1 MDEIEK
7 LMAELESDDPG
18 RPIKTYT
25 QLLAEGHPHKGG
37 LAQLAAA
44 EQAGT
49 LFGSPGPASTDSS
62 SEQAS
67 PFPSGP
73 EDDLLVKWMTK
84 RSIPVTRE
92 NYLQVAYPEGTPI
105 PWTAELEAQ
114 LPKELQ
120 QPLPE
125 SYPLPL
131 GGSSDRQVH
140 PVTGEAP
147 VDIF

>member
-1 MDEIEK
+1 MDEIAK
-7 LMAELESDDPG
+7 LMAELESDEPG
-18 RPIKTYT
+18 RPTKTYT

-49 LFGSPGPASTDSS
+49 LFGSPCPASMDSS
-62 SEQAS
+62 SDQGS

-84 RSIPVTRE
+84 HGIPLTRE
-92 NYLQVAYPEGTPI
+92 NYLEIAYPEGLPI

-114 LPKELQ
+114 LPSELQ
-120 QPLPE
+120 QPLPK
-125 SYPLPL
+125 S
-131 GGSSDRQVH
+131 
-140 PVTGEAP
+140 
-147 VDIF
+147 